1 MSHVDLHVQLDRLTS
16 LVKVLCH
23 SKSRLWSEA
32 FVLKTKIGHVTVV
45 DVVDSEESTTIIG
58 ITHGLAWEKHVSS
71 YLLY

>member
-23 SKSRLWSEA
+23 SMSRLRSDA

-45 DVVDSEESTTIIG
+45 DSEESTTIIG
-58 ITHGLAWEKHVSS
+58 IAHGLEWEK
-71 YLLY
+71 